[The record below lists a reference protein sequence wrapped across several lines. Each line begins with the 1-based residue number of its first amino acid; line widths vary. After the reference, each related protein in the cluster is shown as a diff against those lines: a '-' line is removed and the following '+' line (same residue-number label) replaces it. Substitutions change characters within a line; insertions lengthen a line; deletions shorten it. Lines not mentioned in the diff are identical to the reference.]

1 MRRIRFKGPETDK
14 SLVFLT
20 NNMLLPSLTIAA
32 LYKSCWR
39 VGLFFKYFKI
49 KHNFGGVAAIAAP
62 RQ

>member
-32 LYKSCWR
+32 LYKSCWQ
-39 VGLFFKYFKI
+39 VWLFFKYFKI
-49 KHNFGGVAAIAAP
+49 KHTLAA
-62 RQ
+62 